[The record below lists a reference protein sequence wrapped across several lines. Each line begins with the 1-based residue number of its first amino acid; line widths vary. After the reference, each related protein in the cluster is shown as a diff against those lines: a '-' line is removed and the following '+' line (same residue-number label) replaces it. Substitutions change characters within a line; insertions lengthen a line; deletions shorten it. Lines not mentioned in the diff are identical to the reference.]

1 MGGKIMLKAIRA
13 SITSGVLSWIGS
25 RPKVVPLSSQ
35 SATQSVL
42 LLEDG
47 GFILQ
52 ENGDEILLEN

>member
-1 MGGKIMLKAIRA
+1 MLKAVRA
-13 SITSGVLSWIGS
+13 SITSGVLSWIGA

-35 SATQSVL
+35 YETQSVL

-47 GFILQ
+47 GFLLQ